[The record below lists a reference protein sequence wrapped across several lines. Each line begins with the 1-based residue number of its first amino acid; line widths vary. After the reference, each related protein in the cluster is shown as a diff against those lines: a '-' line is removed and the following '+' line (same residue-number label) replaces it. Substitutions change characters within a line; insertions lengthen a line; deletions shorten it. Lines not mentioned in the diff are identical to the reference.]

1 MAQRGRPR
9 KNREPLERIMV
20 RAARIGR
27 SVPEGAVDRI
37 LKVVERRLYGDGYYR
52 MALQQMLE
60 VLAGMLYRRDVVA
73 RRANK
78 WLQRFRKRGSIKDSE
93 EWAVHELLNAGPK
106 VVLQEVEQEIILAR
120 DWDTD
125 FIAGSFLPQQYV
137 TIFDPGPTA
146 DARYRKR
153 QARTRG
159 NEMIAFILAVLK
171 EFGIHIKEDAVM
183 KALSH
188 YPRPKQVEEK

>member
-1 MAQRGRPR
+1 
-9 KNREPLERIMV
+9 
-20 RAARIGR
+20 
-27 SVPEGAVDRI
+27 
-37 LKVVERRLYGDGYYR
+37 
-52 MALQQMLE
+52 MLE
-60 VLAGMLYRRDVVA
+60 FLAGMLYRRDVFA
-73 RRANK
+73 RRANR
-78 WLQRFRKRGSIKDSE
+78 WLQRFRERSSIEDSE
-93 EWAVHELLNAGPK
+93 ERAVRELLNVDSK
-106 VVLQEVEQEIILAR
+106 VVLREVEQEIKSPR

-137 TIFDPGPTA
+137 TIFDPGLTA

-153 QARTRG
+153 RARTRG

-183 KALSH
+183 KAVSH

>member
-9 KNREPLERIMV
+9 KNPEPLEPIIV
-20 RAARIGR
+20 RATRIGR
-27 SVPEGAVDRI
+27 PAPEGAVDRI
-37 LKVVERRLYGDGYYR
+37 LKVVEQRLYGDGYYR
-52 MALQQMLE
+52 MPLQQMLE

-78 WLQRFRKRGSIKDSE
+78 WLQRFRKRSSINDSE
-93 EWAVHELLNAGPK
+93 ESAVRELLNAGPK
-106 VVLQEVEQEIILAR
+106 VVLREVEQEIIWAR

-146 DARYRKR
+146 AARYWKR

-159 NEMIAFILAVLK
+159 KEMITFILAVLK
-171 EFGIHIKEDAVM
+171 EFGILIKEDAVM

-188 YPRPKQVEEK
+188 YPRPGQVEDK

>member
-1 MAQRGRPR
+1 MAPRGRPK
-9 KNREPLERIMV
+9 KNREPLERTVM

-27 SVPEGAVDRI
+27 PAPKGAVDRI

-52 MALQQMLE
+52 TPVLQMLE
-60 VLAGMLYRRDVVA
+60 FLAGMLYRRDVVA

-78 WLQRFRKRGSIKDSE
+78 WLQRFRERSSIEDSE
-93 EWAVHELLNAGPK
+93 EWAVRELLNVDTK
-106 VVLQEVEQEIILAR
+106 VVLREVEQEIKSAR
-120 DWDTD
+120 DWDMD

-137 TIFDPGPTA
+137 TIFDPGPAA

-159 NEMIAFILAVLK
+159 NEMIAFIRAVLK